1 MVTLRQKLTHCGGGS
16 QKTAASLA
24 KVQGL
29 MSMAKQNRSHLAVA
43 PQQGP
48 EGHGIAQAH
57 GIEPGASG
65 GDWRMMKGKQGWA

>member
-1 MVTLRQKLTHCGGGS
+1 
-16 QKTAASLA
+16 
-24 KVQGL
+24 
-29 MSMAKQNRSHLAVA
+29 MAKQNRSHLGVA